1 MNSRHVELALKKQR
15 LQMRSAVLREDFAAY
30 AAGLRP
36 GLALADRGRS
46 ALRWLRRH
54 PLLPVAAMAALLVSH
69 PRAALRWV
77 RRGFIAWQTL
87 SKLRGALQPNLP
99 RNR

>member
-1 MNSRHVELALKKQR
+1 MSSRQVELALKKQR
-15 LQMRSAVLREDFAAY
+15 LQIRSAVLREDFAAY
-30 AAGLRP
+30 AAGLQP
-36 GLALADRGRS
+36 ALALVDRGRS

-54 PLLPVAAMAALLVSH
+54 PLLPMVAMVALLVSH

-77 RRGFIAWQTL
+77 QRGFFAWQTL
-87 SKLRGALQPNLP
+87 SKLRGALQQNPT